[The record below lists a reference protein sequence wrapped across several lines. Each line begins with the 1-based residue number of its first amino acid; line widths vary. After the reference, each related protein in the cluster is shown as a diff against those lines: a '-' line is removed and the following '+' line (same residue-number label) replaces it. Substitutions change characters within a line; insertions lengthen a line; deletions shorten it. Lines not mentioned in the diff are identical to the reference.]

1 MTSFTIDRNVKRYS
15 PTIRP
20 APRPFAP
27 TLTMAPDMN
36 GEFVSYK
43 DYIKLL
49 DQLEQ
54 LEQLEHDRNI
64 KPFIDPNTNWTC

>member
-15 PTIRP
+15 P
-20 APRPFAP
+20 APRSS
-27 TLTMAPDMN
+27 TLTMAPDLN

-49 DQLEQ
+49 DQ

>member
-27 TLTMAPDMN
+27 LLTMAPDMN

-49 DQLEQ
+49 DQLE
-54 LEQLEHDRNI
+54 HDRNI